1 MSNLVK
7 KQKLTSRSYIEL
19 GIVGMILIVSIVT
32 FVLFGVE
39 LDSAAIAKGRVN
51 VEGNR
56 KLIEHL
62 EGGIVDNVLIKEG
75 QKVNAGDQL
84 IQLSANSIQT
94 QVTQLE
100 FRLLSIQAQR
110 ERLESERRNRDT
122 LNFSDALKNKVE
134 QYPNLIGILETQK
147 LLFLSRSELH
157 NSEQAVLKARFQR
170 VESQEAMLVQQIE
183 TKQRAYELLLQEFRM
198 HDRLLEKGHSSRL
211 KAIELKRKL
220 NTISG
225 DLIRIKGQKKD
236 THLSKLE
243 VSQQQSANRNRFI
256 TEVEKELQDL
266 NRVVEELSEEL
277 SRVKEILSR
286 TSIRSPYSGKIL
298 GLKVFS
304 KGDVISP
311 GETLMQIVP
320 EDGRMIIKANL
331 HPDYIDEVVPGQKS
345 MVRLLSYNP
354 RSVPM
359 IEGEVVHIGADRLE
373 SSDLS
378 SGELSGYEIK
388 VVLNAD
394 EIAAHP
400 QIGLY
405 PGMPAEVYITLRK
418 RTPFEYLIEPISIG
432 LMRSMKR

>member
-211 KAIELKRKL
+211 
-220 NTISG
+220 
-225 DLIRIKGQKKD
+225 
-236 THLSKLE
+236 
-243 VSQQQSANRNRFI
+243 
-256 TEVEKELQDL
+256 
-266 NRVVEELSEEL
+266 
-277 SRVKEILSR
+277 
-286 TSIRSPYSGKIL
+286 
-298 GLKVFS
+298 
-304 KGDVISP
+304 
-311 GETLMQIVP
+311 
-320 EDGRMIIKANL
+320 
-331 HPDYIDEVVPGQKS
+331 
-345 MVRLLSYNP
+345 
-354 RSVPM
+354 
-359 IEGEVVHIGADRLE
+359 
-373 SSDLS
+373 
-378 SGELSGYEIK
+378 
-388 VVLNAD
+388 
-394 EIAAHP
+394 
-400 QIGLY
+400 
-405 PGMPAEVYITLRK
+405 
-418 RTPFEYLIEPISIG
+418 
-432 LMRSMKR
+432 